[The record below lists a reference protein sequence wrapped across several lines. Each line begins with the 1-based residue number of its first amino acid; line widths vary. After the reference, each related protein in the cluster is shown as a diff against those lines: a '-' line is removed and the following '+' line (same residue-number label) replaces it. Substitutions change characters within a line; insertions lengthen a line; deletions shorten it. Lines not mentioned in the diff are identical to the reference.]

1 MKSAPEFNPMRG
13 GSTALMV
20 LVLFSSA
27 LSGCLMEGLN
37 AEADAPNDTEACI
50 APP

>member
-1 MKSAPEFNPMRG
+1 MRG

-27 LSGCLMEGLN
+27 LSGCLMEGHP
-37 AEADAPNDTEACI
+37 AGGEACI
-50 APP
+50 AAP